1 VCRAFALLGSFG
13 DTPRHRAMSADGDEV
28 RRTTERC
35 IVLVGAV
42 GAGKSSV
49 GNALASGQNPFT
61 ARRSASGVT
70 STSSGAACAGPGLG
84 GVAIVDGNETWW
96 VIDTPGLSDGNETK
110 PGSSD
115 DEVLGEIVRCCA
127 SSDHRLNPT
136 FGIDIFALVFNAS
149 GRVTAGDLRVVEDLK
164 LTFGAGRFLERCV
177 VVFTHADVLR
187 SDGCDLEAYLSQC
200 PEAMR
205 TLLSKIGGG
214 EPVFADLAGVNSAK
228 GINSRSLKTT
238 GSLSPFV
245 VDLATAVRRADAAVA
260 NSCLRSVG
268 IDPADK
274 RRVVAADVIAA
285 AQARAPKLGMKAARR
300 QRQEVN
306 KKRRETQDAT
316 QGGGDWVGDL
326 GAWVSNLIAPIAP
339 VEKTVDDCL

>member
-1 VCRAFALLGSFG
+1 MCRAFALLGSFG

-149 GRVTAGDLRVVEDLK
+149 GRVTAGDLRGFEAHL
-164 LTFGAGRFLERCV
+164 RCRAV
-177 VVFTHADVLR
+177 SGTVRRGVHARGCVANRRVRLGSVFIAV
-187 SDGCDLEAYLSQC
+187 
-200 PEAMR
+200 
-205 TLLSKIGGG
+205 
-214 EPVFADLAGVNSAK
+214 
-228 GINSRSLKTT
+228 SRSH
-238 GSLSPFV
+238 
-245 VDLATAVRRADAAVA
+245 ADAAFA
-260 NSCLRSVG
+260 NRGRRTRVRGSCR
-268 IDPADK
+268 
-274 RRVVAADVIAA
+274 
-285 AQARAPKLGMKAARR
+285 
-300 QRQEVN
+300 
-306 KKRRETQDAT
+306 
-316 QGGGDWVGDL
+316 
-326 GAWVSNLIAPIAP
+326 
-339 VEKTVDDCL
+339 C